1 MLHHLPSRLKRWEQQ
16 NRNKART
23 FRIYQTTKWQYSCSN
38 VYKVIQKQLLVL
50 FSGRNMLFGWHPH
63 WAAIGR
69 ELFLLPFSIT
79 QLTHAQPP
87 GPEPQQ
93 CWSCTIPCTLH
104 QPPHGSECCF
114 TLRSCQLRAPPALHS
129 SFGSSDITILG
140 CRRLNTSGQ
149 HFHSRWSAWHL
160 ECWCII
166 ITCRTLWECAQS
178 DVLLPRGKGK
188 MGIFWAT
195 QLHTA
200 TSQCLHQDFAINWS
214 CLVPQNYLL
223 LPCSSQQV

>member
-79 QLTHAQPP
+79 QLTHPQPP

-114 TLRSCQLRAPPALHS
+114 TLRSCQLRAPPSPSQLVWILRHHHLGLQEAQHIWPTFSFKMVCMTFGVLVHYYNVQNLVGMCSVWCVIASRQREDGNLLGNTAPHS
-129 SFGSSDITILG
+129 HLVMFA
-140 CRRLNTSGQ
+140 SG
-149 HFHSRWSAWHL
+149 F
-160 ECWCII
+160 C
-166 ITCRTLWECAQS
+166 
-178 DVLLPRGKGK
+178 
-188 MGIFWAT
+188 
-195 QLHTA
+195 
-200 TSQCLHQDFAINWS
+200 
-214 CLVPQNYLL
+214 Y
-223 LPCSSQQV
+223 